1 MSELALHATYPTAYA
16 LRHLRDDRH
25 RRTRAAPVLNEW
37 LAYLDVEGKA
47 GSTLYNYERTVG
59 ALLRAYDKHIHQFTP
74 EDINS
79 HLATVPRKSRHI
91 NRSIINRFFLWAE
104 FHDKIDRSPMGKVAT
119 IKKYQAPP
127 VTTFTIPHVA
137 ALEALA
143 APDGQLFAILFGS
156 GIRKGEARRLQRR
169 DIDLDRRRLIVRR
182 GKGGKGRIV
191 PLTPGALKA
200 VADLDFLENLRPDD
214 YLWHCYPGGGK
225 LISRRFAIGDT
236 TFSRWYEHCL
246 VRANVPYLSPHKTR
260 HTYHEL
266 LRKFGLTLEERQV
279 LMGHKS
285 IRTTVDQ
292 YGHVDPDETAEK
304 LREFDL
310 EAL

>member
-1 MSELALHATYPTAYA
+1 MTTLHAETVAEYA

-47 GSTLYNYERTVG
+47 GSTLYNYERTIG
-59 ALLRAYDKHIHQFTP
+59 ALLRDNDKHVQDFTP

-79 HLATVPRKSRHI
+79 HLARVPRKSRHI
-91 NRSIINRFFLWAE
+91 SRSIINRFFLWAE
-104 FHDKIDRSPMGKVAT
+104 FHDKIPRSPMGKVAT

-127 VTTFTIPHVA
+127 VHTFTIPQVA
-137 ALEALA
+137 ALEALP
-143 APDGQLFAILFGS
+143 APDGQLFSILFGS
-156 GIRKGEARRLQRR
+156 GIRKAEARKLQRR

-191 PLTPGALKA
+191 ALTPGALKA
-200 VADLDFLENLRPDD
+200 VVDLDFLENLSPDD
-214 YLWHCYPGGGK
+214 YLWSCRPGGGNM
-225 LISRRFAIGDT
+225 ISRRFAIGDS
-236 TFSRWYEHCL
+236 TFSTWYTRCL
-246 VRANVPYLSPHKTR
+246 DRAGVPYLSPHKTR

>member
-1 MSELALHATYPTAYA
+1 MSATALHTTYPSDYA

-59 ALLRAYDKHIHQFTP
+59 ALLRENDKHLGDYTP
-74 EDINS
+74 EDVNS
-79 HLATVPRKSRHI
+79 HLATIPRKSRHI
-91 NRSIINRFFLWAE
+91 SRSIINRFFLWAE

-119 IKKYQAPP
+119 VKKYQPPP
-127 VTTFTIPHVA
+127 VATFTIPQVA
-137 ALEALA
+137 ALEALP
-143 APDGQLFAILFGS
+143 APDGHLFAILFGS
-156 GIRKGEARRLQRR
+156 GIRKAEARRLRR
-169 DIDLDRRRLIVRR
+169 GDIDLDRRRLIVRR

-191 PLTPGALKA
+191 ALTPSALQA
-200 VADLDFLENLRPDD
+200 VADLDLLEHLHADD
-214 YLWHCYPGGGK
+214 YLWSCRPGGGNV
-225 LISRRFAIGDT
+225 ISRRFTIGDS
-236 TFSRWYEHCL
+236 TFSSWYLRCL
-246 VRANVPYLSPHKTR
+246 DRADVPYLSPHKTR

-292 YGHVDPDETAEK
+292 YGHVDVDETAEK

>member
-1 MSELALHATYPTAYA
+1 MSSLALEPRTVSSYA
-16 LRHLRDDRH
+16 LRLLRDDRH
-25 RRTRAAPVLNEW
+25 RSTRAAPVLAEW

-59 ALLRAYDKHIHQFTP
+59 ALLRTNDKHVSEYTP
-74 EDINS
+74 EDITA

-91 NRSIINRFFLWAE
+91 TRSIINRFFDWAE
-104 FHDKIDRSPMGKVAT
+104 FHDRISSSPMRKVARV
-119 IKKYQAPP
+119 KKYEPPP
-127 VTTFTIPHVA
+127 VATFTIPHVA
-137 ALEALA
+137 ALEALP

-156 GIRKGEARRLQRR
+156 GIRKAEARRLQRR

-191 PLTPGALKA
+191 ALTPGALKA
-200 VADLDFLENLRPDD
+200 VVDLDFLENLHPDD
-214 YLWHCYPGGGK
+214 YLWSCRPGGGNV
-225 LISRRFAIGDT
+225 IRRRYAIGDT
-236 TFSRWYEHCL
+236 TFSSWYLKCL
-246 VRANVPYLSPHKTR
+246 DRAGVPYLSPHKTR

-292 YGHVDPDETAEK
+292 YGHVDVDETAEK

-310 EAL
+310 GAL

>member
-1 MSELALHATYPTAYA
+1 MSAHAYAPPGYA

-59 ALLRAYDKHIHQFTP
+59 ALLRACDKHVDEFTP

-79 HLATVPRKSRHI
+79 HLATIPRKSRHI
-91 NRSIINRFFLWAE
+91 SRSIINRFFLWAE
-104 FHDKIDRSPMGKVAT
+104 FHDKIERSPMGKVAT
-119 IKKYQAPP
+119 VKKYQAPP
-127 VTTFTIPHVA
+127 VTTFQIPHVA
-137 ALEALA
+137 ALEALP

-156 GIRKGEARRLQRR
+156 GIRKGEARRLRR
-169 DIDLDRRRLIVRR
+169 GDIDLDRRRLIVRR

-191 PLTPGALKA
+191 ALTPGALKA
-200 VADLDFLENLRPDD
+200 VVDLDFLENLHPDD
-214 YLWHCYPGGGK
+214 YLWSCRPGGGNV
-225 LISRRFAIGDT
+225 ISRRFAIGDS
-236 TFSRWYEHCL
+236 TFSTWYMRCL
-246 VRANVPYLSPHKTR
+246 ERAHVPYLSPHKTR

-292 YGHVDPDETAEK
+292 YGHVDMDETSEK

>member
-1 MSELALHATYPTAYA
+1 MTATLYPATKTEYA

-25 RRTRAAPVLNEW
+25 RSTRAAPVLNEW

-59 ALLRAYDKHIHQFTP
+59 ALLRDNDKHVGDYTP
-74 EDINS
+74 DDINS
-79 HLATVPRKSRHI
+79 HLARIPRKSRHI
-91 NRSIINRFFLWAE
+91 SRSIINRFFLWAE
-104 FHDKIDRSPMGKVAT
+104 FHDKIERSPMGKVAT
-119 IKKYQAPP
+119 VKKYQAPP
-127 VTTFTIPHVA
+127 VNTFTIPQVA
-137 ALEALA
+137 TLEALK

-156 GIRKGEARRLQRR
+156 GIRKAEARKLQRR

-191 PLTPGALKA
+191 ALTPSALQA
-200 VADLDFLENLRPDD
+200 VADLDFLESLSPDD
-214 YLWHCYPGGGK
+214 YLWSCRPGGGN
-225 LISRRFAIGDT
+225 LVSRRFAIGDS
-236 TFSRWYEHCL
+236 TFSTWYLRCL
-246 VRANVPYLSPHKTR
+246 TEAGVPYLSPHKTR

-266 LRKFGLTLEERQV
+266 LRKFGMSLEERQV

-292 YGHVDPDETAEK
+292 YGHVDQDETAEK

-310 EAL
+310 GAL